1 MREDPCDTMIATI
14 IIISHL
20 SIGPHVPP
28 FAYVSKE
35 GTMPQLIFRAFIT
48 KPDGTR
54 LYARQYGC
62 RAFPIWVDD
71 VAPDEKDK
79 GQRDD

>member
-1 MREDPCDTMIATI
+1 
-14 IIISHL
+14 
-20 SIGPHVPP
+20 
-28 FAYVSKE
+28 
-35 GTMPQLIFRAFIT
+35 MPQLIFRAFIT